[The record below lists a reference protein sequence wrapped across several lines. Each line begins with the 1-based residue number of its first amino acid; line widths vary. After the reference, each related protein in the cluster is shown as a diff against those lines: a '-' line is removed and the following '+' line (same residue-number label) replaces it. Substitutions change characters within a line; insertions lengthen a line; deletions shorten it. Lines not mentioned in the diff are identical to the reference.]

1 MQLQEASFLLF
12 LRLDEMIV
20 HGLTCE
26 QVFEFGYYSF
36 FSHISKLVKRL
47 EIPVRDLKNLHRISI
62 SQFLDSVF
70 EFFNITD
77 G

>member
-47 EIPVRDLKNLHRISI
+47 EIPVRDLRL
-62 SQFLDSVF
+62 
-70 EFFNITD
+70 
-77 G
+77 